1 MKMWFPDTTSD
12 GRLLPRLQI
21 SAFGIPQKPLGS
33 ARTVYFSAHFCPV
46 AFFHQMIALKIT
58 LRVQKCAKNH
68 TFLNSCIIWEA
79 VGLEILFYKP

>member
-58 LRVQKCAKNH
+58 LKKPTFSTIYVGTKVSMDAK
-68 TFLNSCIIWEA
+68 SAKMC
-79 VGLEILFYKP
+79 